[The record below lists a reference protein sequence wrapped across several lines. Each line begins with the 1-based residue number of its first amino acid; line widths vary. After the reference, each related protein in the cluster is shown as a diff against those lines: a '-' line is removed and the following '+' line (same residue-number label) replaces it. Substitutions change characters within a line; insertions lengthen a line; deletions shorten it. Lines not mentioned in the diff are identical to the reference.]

1 MSSDKIKQQLVEL
14 GMEVYSTPVN
24 TEDTFVALA
33 RISAIGDKD
42 FKIKEAR
49 IIFFIEKLLLKAA
62 NATNYKVRLARPW
75 VLKEKKI
82 AYTWDFTVK
91 GDLDEALKDISS
103 IRIPKLSVT
112 REETVNT
119 QMIKTTKG
127 RVKPVTVSG
136 Q

>member
-1 MSSDKIKQQLVEL
+1 MSSKEIRERLVEL

-33 RISAIGDKD
+33 RINASGDKD

-49 IIFFIEKLLLKAA
+49 IIFFIEKLLLKSAEA
-62 NATNYKVRLARPW
+62 SDYKVRLARPW
-75 VLKEKKI
+75 VLKDKKI

-91 GDLDEALKDISS
+91 GDLSVAVKDIGN
-103 IRIPKLSVT
+103 IRIPKLSIT
-112 REETVNT
+112 REETVST

-127 RVKPVTVSG
+127 KVRPVTVSG